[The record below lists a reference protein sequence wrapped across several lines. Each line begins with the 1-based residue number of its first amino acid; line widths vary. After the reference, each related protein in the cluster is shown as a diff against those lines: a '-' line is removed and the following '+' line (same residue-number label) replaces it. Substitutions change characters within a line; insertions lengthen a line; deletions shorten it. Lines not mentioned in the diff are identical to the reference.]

1 MLAIIVFLSEPIRP
15 WMQSGPSMTVAEIIL
30 PLKNDTFVSIED
42 EKVSPN
48 TERIQLVLFLDAVKM
63 QAACHFN
70 QLCLKVESLK
80 LIKNSRGPSNLQQIE
95 KLFGYA

>member
-48 TERIQLVLFLDAVKM
+48 TERIHLVLFLDAVKM
-63 QAACHFN
+63 QNLLSFRCTKKEQSTKIAA
-70 QLCLKVESLK
+70 V
-80 LIKNSRGPSNLQQIE
+80 QIF
-95 KLFGYA
+95 LSF

>member
-1 MLAIIVFLSEPIRP
+1 M
-15 WMQSGPSMTVAEIIL
+15 
-30 PLKNDTFVSIED
+30 KSI
-42 EKVSPN
+42 
-48 TERIQLVLFLDAVKM
+48 LDAVKM

-95 KLFGYA
+95 KLFVSVSVAWVFGFNLMTTFAETKNELL